1 VTRDGLI
8 TGAFVLAVAAVFYAL
23 AVGGLV
29 RVQGLSLRHAM
40 MPTEATVLFPL
51 LGGLACVMLWRAR

>member
-1 VTRDGLI
+1 MTRDRLI
-8 TGAFVLAVAAVFYAL
+8 TGVMVLAVAAVFYAL

-29 RVQGLSLRHAM
+29 WVQGLSLRQAVL
-40 MPTEATVLFPL
+40 PNEATVLFSL